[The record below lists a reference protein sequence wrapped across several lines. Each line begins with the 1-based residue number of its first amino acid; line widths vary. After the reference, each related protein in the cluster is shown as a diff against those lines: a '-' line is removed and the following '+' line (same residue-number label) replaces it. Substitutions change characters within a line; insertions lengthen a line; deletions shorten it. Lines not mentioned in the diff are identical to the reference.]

1 MEPRPRTKRKIVV
14 WLLTSFDRSSSPCI
28 TPARRE
34 VLQHPT
40 NCSEK
45 RPREATRMLA
55 VVRGTLKE
63 TPLKLRPTGHHEPRA
78 YDAWVRPRTVDA
90 AATDG
95 GVGGG
100 GGVVAVAFLSGRC
113 LRFLRP
119 QGYHHQWAE
128 EDSNLRFHSL
138 SQEHP
143 GGKVSNSVGE
153 IVAFFGQLFLHCYP
167 TAPKSELCRLD
178 RFQMWPD
185 LIQKAKDGG
194 LDVIQTYVFWNGHEP
209 SPGQVRRSPDLSR
222 SFRRRLLLFHTVC
235 LNFFAFLDL
244 WQYYFG
250 GNYDLVRF
258 IKLVKQAGLYVHLRI
273 GPYVCAEWNL
283 GYEVFD

>member
-34 VLQHPT
+34 VLQHPI

-45 RPREATRMLA
+45 RPREAMRMLA

-143 GGKVSNSVGE
+143 GGK
-153 IVAFFGQLFLHCYP
+153 
-167 TAPKSELCRLD
+167 
-178 RFQMWPD
+178 
-185 LIQKAKDGG
+185 KAKDGG